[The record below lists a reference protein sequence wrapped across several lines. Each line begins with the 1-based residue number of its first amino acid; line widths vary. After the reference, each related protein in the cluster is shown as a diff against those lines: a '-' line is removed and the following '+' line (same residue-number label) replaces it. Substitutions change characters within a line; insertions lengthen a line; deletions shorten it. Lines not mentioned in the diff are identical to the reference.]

1 MVELYHGSQRV
12 IERPVLGAGNPHN
25 DYGPG
30 FYCTKSCDMACEWAC
45 TADSD
50 GYANR
55 YQLDED
61 GLTIFDL
68 SSDEYHILNWLAI
81 LLQNRIFKVDG
92 DLAADDCDYV
102 LNRYLPPYESFD
114 VIVGYRADDSYFSFA
129 SAFLNGA
136 ISVETLGRAM
146 RLGGLGRQTV
156 LRSQRAFEALSFMGV
171 VSADCETWYPRKSAR
186 DRRARAEFQS
196 MRRVGSSRQ
205 GHFALDMLRE
215 EWGNDAAWLR

>member
-1 MVELYHGSQRV
+1 MKWSSSTTDRSGDRASR
-12 IERPVLGAGNPHN
+12 LGVGNPHN

-92 DLAADDCDYV
+92 DLAADACDYV

-114 VIVGYRADDSYFSFA
+114 VIVAIVRMTRTSPLPRRFSTGL
-129 SAFLNGA
+129 SL
-136 ISVETLGRAM
+136 LR
-146 RLGGLGRQTV
+146 RL
-156 LRSQRAFEALSFMGV
+156 AAPCAWV
-171 VSADCETWYPRKSAR
+171 V
-186 DRRARAEFQS
+186 
-196 MRRVGSSRQ
+196 
-205 GHFALDMLRE
+205 
-215 EWGNDAAWLR
+215 